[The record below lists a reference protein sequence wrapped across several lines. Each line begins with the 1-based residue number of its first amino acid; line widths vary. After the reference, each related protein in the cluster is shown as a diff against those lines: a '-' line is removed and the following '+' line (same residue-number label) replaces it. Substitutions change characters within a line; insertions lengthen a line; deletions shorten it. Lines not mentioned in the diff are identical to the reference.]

1 MRLIDA
7 DKLIDKLGVSDE
19 DILFKEIID
28 NEPTVDAK
36 IIKHGRWKTQ
46 GEVKQL
52 TNNWLI
58 YFKRGITTF

>member
-28 NEPTVDAK
+28 NEW
-36 IIKHGRWKTQ
+36 R
-46 GEVKQL
+46 
-52 TNNWLI
+52 
-58 YFKRGITTF
+58 